1 LFSLVAS
8 HWGLRLKIAEG
19 SQIYSTI
26 RNSRTPEPPLPGL
39 FAWLVRAARIP
50 RKPQPDPYR
59 AFVIGPDEFAIVEHL
74 ISADYDDQ
82 AVEKAM
88 QLQAELRI
96 ELWCGPR
103 KVADVPPAA

>member
-1 LFSLVAS
+1 MREPRCPAPLACPGKSEVSASKYPGNLSLI
-8 HWGLRLKIAEG
+8 GTG
-19 SQIYSTI
+19 
-26 RNSRTPEPPLPGL
+26 
-39 FAWLVRAARIP
+39 
-50 RKPQPDPYR
+50 

-88 QLQAELRI
+88 QLQGELRI